1 MNGQIKRVK
10 AHDSMAY
17 DTILESRIDEEI
29 ERWGID
35 VAKRKMFGGLGYFVN
50 RNMAFG
56 IKGDELIVKADEQ
69 TAEKLLGEEGMGPF
83 EFGGRSMK
91 AWLLASPEILD
102 EDNLVRLLE
111 ISRDYALTL
120 PPK

>member
-1 MNGQIKRVK
+1 
-10 AHDSMAY
+10 
-17 DTILESRIDEEI
+17 
-29 ERWGID
+29 
-35 VAKRKMFGGLGYFVN
+35 MFGGLGYFIN

-56 IKGDELIVKADEQ
+56 IKSDELIVKADEQ
-69 TAEKLLGEEGMGPF
+69 MAEKLLREEGMGPF

-111 ISRDYALTL
+111 ISRDYTLTL
-120 PPK
+120 SPK